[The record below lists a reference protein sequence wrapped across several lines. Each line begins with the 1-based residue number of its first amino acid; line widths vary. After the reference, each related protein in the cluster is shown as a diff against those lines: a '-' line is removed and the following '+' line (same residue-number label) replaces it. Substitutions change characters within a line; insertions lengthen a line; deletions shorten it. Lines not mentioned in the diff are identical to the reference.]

1 MSATTVMLVAW
12 GALIL
17 GHWAHKEPTLTVKQ
31 VIEMVFA
38 ILLIAFL
45 DSSPTTEPAAKGFA
59 WLFLAVVLLGDNSIL
74 TGLAKT
80 TGTGTTAPKE
90 A

>member
-1 MSATTVMLVAW
+1 MSATTVMLAAW

-17 GHWAHKEPTLTVKQ
+17 GHWAHKQPTLTVRQ
-31 VIEMVFA
+31 VIEMTSAV
-38 ILLIAFL
+38 LLIAFL
-45 DSSPTTEPAAKGFA
+45 DSSPQTESVAKGFA

-74 TGLAKT
+74 TALAKT
-80 TGTGTTAPKE
+80 VGTGTTAPKG